1 MNLSPTTE
9 RTEVLDVLRG
19 FAIFGMFT
27 VNMTAD
33 ALWSDAFGD
42 LPRWSADFLAML
54 FVNLFTNGKFVT
66 IFSFLFGV
74 GFYIQSQNCISNNV
88 SVERFWLKRLSGLFI
103 IGITAIAL
111 TLPAGIL
118 VDYAIFGLG
127 LLLFY
132 RVAPRYMLI
141 TVILCF
147 LIAKQSGAIF
157 TVFFPVDAAG
167 AVADPHDAI
176 HDVID
181 LAAATGGF
189 LELSRLSLMHTW
201 VSYSEWQYYIGELD
215 IFGLML
221 LGLYVGRI
229 GAVAD
234 EQVRMSLARK
244 VAPWLVTIGFLG
256 CLVWIA
262 MDMFG
267 LGKETLEHHE
277 FIADTFAWPIGMP
290 VLGLGYAACV
300 VLLYN
305 RDSWRRWLSI
315 FAPIGRMALTNYL
328 FTCFV
333 GAFVGF
339 QWGLGLYGNISL
351 PAGLLIVVAL
361 LPVQAWLSR
370 WWLTHFVFGPAEWL
384 WRFWT
389 YGRAPAMR
397 KLLRK

>member
-1 MNLSPTTE
+1 VSLSPVTQ

-33 ALWSDAFGD
+33 ALWNDTFGE
-42 LPRWSADFLAML
+42 LEPWSAGFLTKL
-54 FVNLFTNGKFVT
+54 FINLFTNGKFVT
-66 IFSFLFGV
+66 IFSFLFGI

-127 LLLFY
+127 LLLFH

-141 TVILCF
+141 VVILSF
-147 LIAKQSGAIF
+147 LIAKQSGVIF
-157 TVFFPVDAAG
+157 TIFWPVDAG
-167 AVADPHDAI
+167 AAAADPHDAI
-176 HDVID
+176 HDAID
-181 LAAATGGF
+181 LAAAAGGF
-189 LELSRLSLMHTW
+189 LELSRLSLLHTW
-201 VSYSEWQYYIGELD
+201 VSYSAFEYYIGELD

-221 LGLYVGRI
+221 LGVYVGRI
-229 GAVAD
+229 GATAD
-234 EQVRMSLARK
+234 EQVRTSLARK
-244 VAPWLVTIGFLG
+244 TAPWLVTIGFAG
-256 CLVWIA
+256 ILVWIA
-262 MDMFG
+262 MEMFG

-277 FIADTFAWPIGMP
+277 FIADVFAWPIGMP

-305 RDSWRRWLSI
+305 RDSWRRWLNI

-339 QWGLGLYGNISL
+339 QWGLGLYGKISL

-370 WWLTHFVFGPAEWL
+370 SWLAHFKFGPAEWL
-384 WRFWT
+384 WRYWT
-389 YGRAPAMR
+389 YGQAPPMRRA
-397 KLLRK
+397 K